1 MSTEKDRVKITEI
14 AEKYTKRGK
23 LQDAISEYQKLLT
36 GDPHD
41 VSVRNIIS
49 DLFLKLNEKD
59 KAIEELH
66 KIAGYYE
73 ERGLYSQSIAIY
85 KKIHKLNPENLQ
97 SAIKLAGLYYNQGFL
112 SEAKAEYLKVA
123 ESYKKDNLLKESISI
138 YEKLLKLDRKDIK
151 STLSLAELY
160 TKEGL
165 VDQAVERYNDVAEL
179 MIRSNALKEAGEI
192 LNKAKELKKDHLRTL
207 TNFITLLKRENKKK
221 EAFNLITD
229 ILKKEKDNVRALTLM
244 GNFHFDDKDFKKAEE
259 VFSKIMSLRPKDV
272 EARVKLGR
280 INIYQ
285 DNLDKAFELYDPL
298 VDTLIKKNKVEK
310 AIGLLGLI
318 LSSKK
323 AHLPTL
329 EGLVSIYKSNNKK
342 KNLEIVYRVLLEEY
356 YKENLPKESLSV
368 LKELIKICPED
379 KELKKEYD
387 LLGGEPMLPEEAE
400 EVKVPPEKEKE
411 AEIAPEEKRRA
422 EEEAAKKPEEEAK
435 LKADE
440 EARKKAEEEERIKT
454 EAEAKKRAEQEAEL
468 KAEEE
473 ARRKTE
479 EEAKLKAD
487 EEAKQKAEEEKKVEK
502 PPEEEKE
509 VKKPAAPSEE
519 VHEMLE
525 KNLSQANL
533 YIEQGLIR
541 NARRILE
548 NLRISFPH
556 DLRIEER
563 IEAISKT
570 TTQVGED
577 EILKRLGQVSEKENE
592 LFKKESPSPEKEKE
606 KDIKDKTPAESV
618 QKSIKGMEEDIDE
631 EDYESHFNLGF
642 SFLEEGSIDKA
653 IDEFKLASKDK
664 NRSLEC
670 YNMISKCYQQKED
683 FKEAANWVEK
693 ALKLSEEGTDKF
705 LALTYELALLYEKLE
720 EMEKALTFYEDI
732 KEWSSGYRD
741 VKKKIKIL
749 KKSLRK

>member
-1 MSTEKDRVKITEI
+1 MSTEKNRVKITEL

-23 LQDAISEYQKLLT
+23 IQDAISEYQKLLT
-36 GDPHD
+36 GDPQD

-85 KKIHKLNPENLQ
+85 KKINKLNPENLQ

-112 SEAKAEYLKVA
+112 SEARAEYLKVA
-123 ESYKKDNLLKESISI
+123 ESYKKDNLLKDSISI

-179 MIRSNALKEAGEI
+179 KIRSNALKEAGEI

-207 TNFITLLKRENKKK
+207 TNFIVLLKRENKKK

-285 DNLDKAFELYDPL
+285 DNLDKAFELYEPL

-323 AHLPTL
+323 VHLPTL
-329 EGLVSIYKSNNKK
+329 EGLVLIYQSNNKK

-356 YKENLPKESLSV
+356 YKRNLPKESLSV

-379 KELKKEYD
+379 KELRKEYG
-387 LLGGEPMLPEEAE
+387 LLAGEPGLPEEAE

-411 AEIAPEEKRRA
+411 AEIALEEKRKA
-422 EEEAAKKPEEEAK
+422 EEEAAKKAEEETKLKAEEEAS
-435 LKADE
+435 
-440 EARKKAEEEERIKT
+440 KKAEEEKLMA
-454 EAEAKKRAEQEAEL
+454 EAEAKKRAEQEAKL

-479 EEAKLKAD
+479 EEAKLKA
-487 EEAKQKAEEEKKVEK
+487 EEEKKVEK
-502 PPEEEKE
+502 APEEEKE

-519 VHEMLE
+519 VDDVLE

-556 DLRIEER
+556 DPRIEER

-570 TTQVGED
+570 TAQVEDD
-577 EILKRLGQVSEKENE
+577 EILKRLEQVSEKESE
-592 LFKKESPSPEKEKE
+592 LFKKESPSPDKEKE
-606 KDIKDKTPAESV
+606 KDAKDKTPAESV

-653 IDEFKLASKDK
+653 IDEFKLASKDT

-683 FKEAANWVEK
+683 FKEAAHWVEK
-693 ALKLSEEGTDKF
+693 ALKLTEEGTDKF

-720 EMEKALTFYEDI
+720 EIEKALTFYKDI
-732 KEWSSGYRD
+732 KEWNSGYRD
-741 VKKKIKIL
+741 IKKKIKIL

>member
-123 ESYKKDNLLKESISI
+123 ESYKKDNLLKESISV

-165 VDQAVERYNDVAEL
+165 VDQAVERYNDVVEL
-179 MIRSNALKEAGEI
+179 KIRSNALKEAGEI
-192 LNKAKELKKDHLRTL
+192 LNKAKELKNDHLRTL
-207 TNFITLLKRENKKK
+207 TNFIILLKRENKKK

-244 GNFHFDDKDFKKAEE
+244 GNFHFDDKDFKNAEE

-285 DNLDKAFELYDPL
+285 DNLDKAFELYEPL
-298 VDTLIKKNKVEK
+298 VGTLIKKNKVEK
-310 AIGLLGLI
+310 AIGLFGLI

-323 AHLPTL
+323 VHLPTL
-329 EGLVSIYKSNNKK
+329 EGLASIYKSNNKK

-356 YKENLPKESLSV
+356 YKKNLPKESLSV

-387 LLGGEPMLPEEAE
+387 LLGGEPVLPEEAE

-411 AEIAPEEKRRA
+411 AEIAPEEKRKA

-435 LKADE
+435 LKAEE
-440 EARKKAEEEERIKT
+440 EARKNAEEEERIKA
-454 EAEAKKRAEQEAEL
+454 EAEAKKRAEQEAKL

-479 EEAKLKAD
+479 EE
-487 EEAKQKAEEEKKVEK
+487 KKVEK
-502 PPEEEKE
+502 APEEEKE
-509 VKKPAAPSEE
+509 VKKPAAPSGE
-519 VHEMLE
+519 VNEMLE

-548 NLRISFPH
+548 NLRISFPY

-577 EILKRLGQVSEKENE
+577 EILRRLDQVSEKESE

-606 KDIKDKTPAESV
+606 KDAIDKTPAESV

-720 EMEKALTFYEDI
+720 EMEKALIFYEDI
-732 KEWSSGYRD
+732 KEWNSGYRD

>member
-1 MSTEKDRVKITEI
+1 
-14 AEKYTKRGK
+14 
-23 LQDAISEYQKLLT
+23 
-36 GDPHD
+36 
-41 VSVRNIIS
+41 
-49 DLFLKLNEKD
+49 
-59 KAIEELH
+59 
-66 KIAGYYE
+66 
-73 ERGLYSQSIAIY
+73 
-85 KKIHKLNPENLQ
+85 
-97 SAIKLAGLYYNQGFL
+97 
-112 SEAKAEYLKVA
+112 
-123 ESYKKDNLLKESISI
+123 
-138 YEKLLKLDRKDIK
+138 
-151 STLSLAELY
+151 
-160 TKEGL
+160 
-165 VDQAVERYNDVAEL
+165 
-179 MIRSNALKEAGEI
+179 
-192 LNKAKELKKDHLRTL
+192 
-207 TNFITLLKRENKKK
+207 
-221 EAFNLITD
+221 
-229 ILKKEKDNVRALTLM
+229 
-244 GNFHFDDKDFKKAEE
+244 
-259 VFSKIMSLRPKDV
+259 
-272 EARVKLGR
+272 
-280 INIYQ
+280 
-285 DNLDKAFELYDPL
+285 
-298 VDTLIKKNKVEK
+298 
-310 AIGLLGLI
+310 
-318 LSSKK
+318 
-323 AHLPTL
+323 
-329 EGLVSIYKSNNKK
+329 
-342 KNLEIVYRVLLEEY
+342 
-356 YKENLPKESLSV
+356 
-368 LKELIKICPED
+368 
-379 KELKKEYD
+379 EYD
-387 LLGGEPMLPEEAE
+387 LLGGEPVLPEEAE

-411 AEIAPEEKRRA
+411 AEIAPEEKRKA

-435 LKADE
+435 LKAEE
-440 EARKKAEEEERIKT
+440 EARKNAEEEERIKA
-454 EAEAKKRAEQEAEL
+454 EAEAKKRAEQEAKL

-479 EEAKLKAD
+479 EE
-487 EEAKQKAEEEKKVEK
+487 KKVEK
-502 PPEEEKE
+502 APEEEKE
-509 VKKPAAPSEE
+509 VKKPAAPSGE
-519 VHEMLE
+519 VNEMLE

-548 NLRISFPH
+548 NLRISFPY

-577 EILKRLGQVSEKENE
+577 EILRRLDQVSEKESE

-606 KDIKDKTPAESV
+606 KDAIDKTPAESV

-720 EMEKALTFYEDI
+720 EMEKALIFYEDI
-732 KEWSSGYRD
+732 KEWNSGYRD

>member
-1 MSTEKDRVKITEI
+1 
-14 AEKYTKRGK
+14 
-23 LQDAISEYQKLLT
+23 
-36 GDPHD
+36 
-41 VSVRNIIS
+41 
-49 DLFLKLNEKD
+49 
-59 KAIEELH
+59 
-66 KIAGYYE
+66 
-73 ERGLYSQSIAIY
+73 
-85 KKIHKLNPENLQ
+85 
-97 SAIKLAGLYYNQGFL
+97 
-112 SEAKAEYLKVA
+112 
-123 ESYKKDNLLKESISI
+123 
-138 YEKLLKLDRKDIK
+138 
-151 STLSLAELY
+151 
-160 TKEGL
+160 
-165 VDQAVERYNDVAEL
+165 
-179 MIRSNALKEAGEI
+179 
-192 LNKAKELKKDHLRTL
+192 
-207 TNFITLLKRENKKK
+207 
-221 EAFNLITD
+221 
-229 ILKKEKDNVRALTLM
+229 M
-244 GNFHFDDKDFKKAEE
+244 GNFHFDDKDFKNAEE

-285 DNLDKAFELYDPL
+285 DNLDKAFELYEPL
-298 VDTLIKKNKVEK
+298 VGTLIKKNKVEK
-310 AIGLLGLI
+310 AIGLFGLI

-323 AHLPTL
+323 VHLPTL
-329 EGLVSIYKSNNKK
+329 EGLASIYKSNNKK

-356 YKENLPKESLSV
+356 YKKNLPKESLSV

-387 LLGGEPMLPEEAE
+387 LLGGEPVLPEEAE

-411 AEIAPEEKRRA
+411 AEIAPEEKRKA

-435 LKADE
+435 LNAEE
-440 EARKKAEEEERIKT
+440 EARKNAEEEERKNAEEEERKNAEEEERIKA
-454 EAEAKKRAEQEAEL
+454 EAEAKKRAEQEAKL

-479 EEAKLKAD
+479 EE
-487 EEAKQKAEEEKKVEK
+487 KKVEK
-502 PPEEEKE
+502 APEEEKE
-509 VKKPAAPSEE
+509 VKKPAAPSGE
-519 VHEMLE
+519 VNEMLE

-548 NLRISFPH
+548 NLRISFPY

-577 EILKRLGQVSEKENE
+577 EILRRLDQVSEKESE

-606 KDIKDKTPAESV
+606 KDAIDKTPAESV

-720 EMEKALTFYEDI
+720 EMEKALIFYEDI
-732 KEWSSGYRD
+732 KEWNSGYRD

>member
-123 ESYKKDNLLKESISI
+123 ESYKKDNLLKESISV

-165 VDQAVERYNDVAEL
+165 VDQAVERYNDVVEL
-179 MIRSNALKEAGEI
+179 KIRSNALKEAGEI
-192 LNKAKELKKDHLRTL
+192 LNKAKELKNDHLRTL
-207 TNFITLLKRENKKK
+207 TNFIILLKRENKKK

-244 GNFHFDDKDFKKAEE
+244 GNFHFDDKDFKNAEE
-259 VFSKIMSLRPKDV
+259 VFSKIMSLRPNDV

-285 DNLDKAFELYDPL
+285 DNLDKAFELYEPL
-298 VDTLIKKNKVEK
+298 VGTLIKKNKVEK
-310 AIGLLGLI
+310 AIGLFGLI

-323 AHLPTL
+323 VHLPTL
-329 EGLVSIYKSNNKK
+329 EGLASIYKSNNKK

-356 YKENLPKESLSV
+356 YKKNLPKESLSV

-387 LLGGEPMLPEEAE
+387 LLGGEPVLPEEAE

-411 AEIAPEEKRRA
+411 AEIAPEEKRKA

-435 LKADE
+435 LNAEE
-440 EARKKAEEEERIKT
+440 EARKNAEEEERKNAEEEERIKA
-454 EAEAKKRAEQEAEL
+454 EAEAKKRAEQEAKL

-479 EEAKLKAD
+479 EE
-487 EEAKQKAEEEKKVEK
+487 KKVEK
-502 PPEEEKE
+502 APEEEKE

-519 VHEMLE
+519 VDEMLE

-548 NLRISFPH
+548 NLRISFPY

-577 EILKRLGQVSEKENE
+577 EILRRLDQVSEKESE

-606 KDIKDKTPAESV
+606 KDAIDKTPAESV

-720 EMEKALTFYEDI
+720 EMEKALIFYEDI
-732 KEWSSGYRD
+732 KEWNSGYRD

>member
-123 ESYKKDNLLKESISI
+123 ESYKKDNLLKESISV

-165 VDQAVERYNDVAEL
+165 VDQAVERYNDVVEL
-179 MIRSNALKEAGEI
+179 KIRSNALKEAGEI
-192 LNKAKELKKDHLRTL
+192 LNKAKELKNDHLRTL
-207 TNFITLLKRENKKK
+207 TNFIILLKRENKKK

-244 GNFHFDDKDFKKAEE
+244 GNFHFDDKDFKNAEE

-285 DNLDKAFELYDPL
+285 DNLDKAFELYEPL
-298 VDTLIKKNKVEK
+298 VGTLIKKNKVEK
-310 AIGLLGLI
+310 AIGLFGLI

-323 AHLPTL
+323 VHLPTL
-329 EGLVSIYKSNNKK
+329 EGLASIYKSNNKK

-356 YKENLPKESLSV
+356 YKKNLPKESLSV

-387 LLGGEPMLPEEAE
+387 LLGGEPVLPEEAE

-411 AEIAPEEKRRA
+411 AEIAPEEKRKA

-435 LKADE
+435 LKAEEEAKLKAEE
-440 EARKKAEEEERIKT
+440 EARKNAEEEERIKA
-454 EAEAKKRAEQEAEL
+454 EAEAKKRAEQEAKL

-479 EEAKLKAD
+479 EE
-487 EEAKQKAEEEKKVEK
+487 KKVEK
-502 PPEEEKE
+502 APEEEKE
-509 VKKPAAPSEE
+509 VKKPAAPSGE
-519 VHEMLE
+519 VNEMLE

-548 NLRISFPH
+548 NLRISFPY

-577 EILKRLGQVSEKENE
+577 EILRRLDQVSEKESE

-606 KDIKDKTPAESV
+606 KDAIDKTPAESV

-720 EMEKALTFYEDI
+720 EMEKALIFYEDI
-732 KEWSSGYRD
+732 KEWNSGYRD

>member
-123 ESYKKDNLLKESISI
+123 ESYKKDNLLKESISV

-165 VDQAVERYNDVAEL
+165 VDQAVERYNDVVEL
-179 MIRSNALKEAGEI
+179 KIRSNALKEAGEI

-207 TNFITLLKRENKKK
+207 TNFIILLKRENKKK

-244 GNFHFDDKDFKKAEE
+244 GNFHFDDKDFKNAEE

-285 DNLDKAFELYDPL
+285 DNLDKAFELYEPL

-310 AIGLLGLI
+310 AIGLFGLI

-323 AHLPTL
+323 VHLPTL
-329 EGLVSIYKSNNKK
+329 EGLASIYKSNNKK

-356 YKENLPKESLSV
+356 YKKNLPKESLSV

-387 LLGGEPMLPEEAE
+387 LLGGEPVLPEEAE

-411 AEIAPEEKRRA
+411 AEIAPEEKRKA

-435 LKADE
+435 LKAEE
-440 EARKKAEEEERIKT
+440 EARKNAEEEERIKT
-454 EAEAKKRAEQEAEL
+454 EAEAKKRAEQEAKL

-479 EEAKLKAD
+479 EE
-487 EEAKQKAEEEKKVEK
+487 KKVEK
-502 PPEEEKE
+502 APEEEKE

-519 VHEMLE
+519 VNEMLE

-548 NLRISFPH
+548 NLRISFPY

-577 EILKRLGQVSEKENE
+577 EILRRLDQVSEKESE

-606 KDIKDKTPAESV
+606 KDAIDKTPAESV

-720 EMEKALTFYEDI
+720 EMEKALIFYEDI
-732 KEWSSGYRD
+732 KEWNSGYRD

>member
-85 KKIHKLNPENLQ
+85 KKVHKLNPENLQ

-123 ESYKKDNLLKESISI
+123 ESYKKDNLLKESISV

-165 VDQAVERYNDVAEL
+165 VDQAVERYNDVVEL
-179 MIRSNALKEAGEI
+179 KIRSNALKEAGEI
-192 LNKAKELKKDHLRTL
+192 LNKAKELKNDHLRTL
-207 TNFITLLKRENKKK
+207 TNFIILLKRENKKK

-244 GNFHFDDKDFKKAEE
+244 GNFHFDDKDFKNAEE

-285 DNLDKAFELYDPL
+285 DNLDKAFELYEPL
-298 VDTLIKKNKVEK
+298 VGTLIKKNKVEK
-310 AIGLLGLI
+310 AIGLFGLI

-323 AHLPTL
+323 VHLPTL
-329 EGLVSIYKSNNKK
+329 EGLASIYKSNNKK

-356 YKENLPKESLSV
+356 YKKNLPKESLSV

-387 LLGGEPMLPEEAE
+387 LLGGEPVLPEEAE
-400 EVKVPPEKEKE
+400 EVKVLPEKEKE
-411 AEIAPEEKRRA
+411 AEIAPEEKRKA

-435 LKADE
+435 LKAEE
-440 EARKKAEEEERIKT
+440 EARKNAEEEERIKA
-454 EAEAKKRAEQEAEL
+454 EAEAKKRAEQEAKL

-479 EEAKLKAD
+479 EE
-487 EEAKQKAEEEKKVEK
+487 KKVEK
-502 PPEEEKE
+502 APEEEKE
-509 VKKPAAPSEE
+509 VKKPAAPSGE
-519 VHEMLE
+519 VNEMLE

-548 NLRISFPH
+548 NLRISFPY

-577 EILKRLGQVSEKENE
+577 EILRRLDQVSEKESE

-606 KDIKDKTPAESV
+606 KDAIDKTPAESV

-720 EMEKALTFYEDI
+720 EMEKALIFYEDI
-732 KEWSSGYRD
+732 KEWNSGYRD